1 VVVGSI
7 PTGGV
12 LFVRGGIMREC
23 HFNMECAMWL
33 AQLVFSL
40 LVIVFC
46 MLMIGLK
53 QGALEVYLPLITST
67 AAVWVPNP
75 KTPSFKPR
83 EIESDA
89 KST

>member
-1 VVVGSI
+1 
-7 PTGGV
+7 
-12 LFVRGGIMREC
+12 MREC

-46 MLMIGLK
+46 MLMIGVK

-83 EIESDA
+83 ETAVEE
-89 KST
+89 KTT

>member
-1 VVVGSI
+1 
-7 PTGGV
+7 
-12 LFVRGGIMREC
+12 MREC

-83 EIESDA
+83 ETAVDE

>member
-1 VVVGSI
+1 
-7 PTGGV
+7 
-12 LFVRGGIMREC
+12 VRGGIMREC

-83 EIESDA
+83 ETESDA

>member
-1 VVVGSI
+1 
-7 PTGGV
+7 
-12 LFVRGGIMREC
+12 MREC

-46 MLMIGLK
+46 MLMIGLRG
-53 QGALEVYLPLITST
+53 GALEVYLPLITST

-75 KTPSFKPR
+75 KTPSFKPPVPAV
-83 EIESDA
+83 DA

>member
-1 VVVGSI
+1 
-7 PTGGV
+7 
-12 LFVRGGIMREC
+12 MREC

-46 MLMIGLK
+46 MLMIGVK

-67 AAVWVPNP
+67 AAVWVPSP